1 MRTYTMVSL
10 IALITVLPGCTGKSE
25 VKTQGGAD
33 DKPFRV
39 YQDGIDR
46 AKEAQQNSVARSA
59 AGDSAAAAARDTNQG
74 Q

>member
-1 MRTYTMVSL
+1 MRTCLIVSFAAL
-10 IALITVLPGCTGKSE
+10 IAVLPGCTGKSE

-46 AKEAQQNSVARSA
+46 AKAAQRGSVTRSA
-59 AGDSAAAAARDTNQG
+59 AGDSAANAANDSGHVQ
-74 Q
+74 

>member
-1 MRTYTMVSL
+1 MALFAML
-10 IALITVLPGCTGKSE
+10 IASLTGCTGKSE

-46 AKEAQQNSVARSA
+46 AKDAQGKTDQRTTVQ
-59 AGDSAAAAARDTNQG
+59 DSAAAAAGDPG